1 VGNGEVEACR
11 AENVGGK
18 RAKAQKHF
26 LFPRAPSH
34 PTGSPARAAR
44 MSSPN
49 TASRARPAKR
59 GLQWDSWKERLLSR
73 AEARVAESRAALVR
87 AVRARG
93 QGGAGDLLRQILSDE
108 ALMDDESGAGSAAA
122 AAASSR
128 TGQSSSSSS
137 ALPLGTDLSRG
148 GGGRAGAGGAG
159 PAAAPAAPSAFVDD
173 DEDEDVEDG
182 YGGGTSRFAS
192 MRAGGT
198 RLIAPCP
205 PPSSSPLLLSA
216 DERAEFME
224 DLLADPDTLAF
235 LLRMEDTLKS
245 DGGAWAD
252 DVSDRYE
259 GDEEEEE
266 DEDGDGAGAG
276 VDHAGARRLR
286 QLEEVEMRELE
297 YYANRCAELE
307 SEAAALD
314 DDEEEGEGEG
324 GKGPP
329 GMGGGWAGAGA
340 GAPPPSHS
348 TSPWSWR

>member
-1 VGNGEVEACR
+1 MA
-11 AENVGGK
+11 
-18 RAKAQKHF
+18 
-26 LFPRAPSH
+26 
-34 PTGSPARAAR
+34 
-44 MSSPN
+44 SPN

-137 ALPLGTDLSRG
+137 SAIPPGTDLSRG

-159 PAAAPAAPSAFVDD
+159 PAAPAAPSAFVDD

-182 YGGGTSRFAS
+182 YGGGASRFAS

-259 GDEEEEE
+259 GEEE
-266 DEDGDGAGAG
+266 DEEDVDGFGHGAG
-276 VDHAGARRLR
+276 VDHAGARQLR

-314 DDEEEGEGEG
+314 DDEEDEEGEG

-340 GAPPPSHS
+340 GAPPPSNS